1 MRSLATIVPLA
12 LLASA
17 CSENQAAEALTAQCS
32 LDSPCWPDSQEVSLN
47 IDPQRHFG
55 HERAFVE
62 GSLPVDTETF
72 HCGFCEE
79 VVTGADS
86 CAGATKGAVWYGLWE
101 DAVAEVERT
110 GKPLLIHFG
119 SPRHIEVC
127 GVW

>member
-1 MRSLATIVPLA
+1 MAPIVSLA
-12 LLASA
+12 LLATA
-17 CSENQAAEALTAQCS
+17 CSESRVEGASAALCS
-32 LDSPCWPDSQEVSLN
+32 LDSPCWPDTQDLALN
-47 IDPQRHFG
+47 IDPDRHFG
-55 HERAFVE
+55 RDAAFVE
-62 GSLPVDTETF
+62 GAVPVDTEAF

-79 VVTGADS
+79 VVTGEDS